1 MPFKPLTDV
10 ERAEVEA
17 LDFEVFDIR
26 QVAAIL
32 KVTERSVMNYL
43 KSGKLKG
50 RKISGRWR
58 FTRADIQ
65 AYIDGDN

>member
-1 MPFKPLTDV
+1 MPFKPLTDK

-17 LDFEVFDIR
+17 LDIELYDVR
-26 QVAAIL
+26 QVAAVL

-43 KSGKLKG
+43 KSGALKG

-58 FTRADIQ
+58 FTREDIQ
-65 AYIDGDN
+65 AYIDGEN

>member
-1 MPFKPLTDV
+1 MSFKPLT
-10 ERAEVEA
+10 EQEIAEVQA
-17 LDFEVFDIR
+17 LNIELYDVR
-26 QVAAIL
+26 QVAAAL

-58 FTRADIQ
+58 FTREDIER
-65 AYIDGDN
+65 YINGDN

>member
-17 LDFEVFDIR
+17 LDIELYDVR
-26 QVAAIL
+26 QVAAVL

-65 AYIDGDN
+65 AYINGDN